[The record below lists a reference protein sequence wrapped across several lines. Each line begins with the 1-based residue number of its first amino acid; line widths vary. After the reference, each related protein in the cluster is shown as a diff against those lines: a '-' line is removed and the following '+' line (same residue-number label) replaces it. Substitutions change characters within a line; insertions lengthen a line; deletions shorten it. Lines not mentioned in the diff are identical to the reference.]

1 MEELI
6 KGLTEKLGLSQDV
19 AEKIGGFLQEHA
31 ASVPQLL
38 SGDSSG
44 IQQMMEKVGI
54 DKGQAERVVGF
65 LRENSANLPAWL
77 GEHGGG
83 ILQKARDFLGGV
95 LGSKESK

>member
-6 KGLTEKLGLSQDV
+6 KGLTEKLGLNQGV
-19 AEKIGGFLQEHA
+19 AEKIGGFLQENA

-54 DKGQAERVVGF
+54 DKGQADKVVGF
-65 LRENSANLPAWL
+65 LKENSAHLPAWL
-77 GEHGGG
+77 GDQGGG
-83 ILQKARDFLGGV
+83 ILQKVKDLLGGV

>member
-83 ILQKARDFLGGV
+83 FLQKARDFLGGV